1 MISSALA
8 TSTYED
14 LDFILIDVARRL
26 QPTQTQWEEANGHY
40 HAVTR
45 WLEAPESIFAQFRP
59 YLFPQGS
66 AALLTLNRPI
76 GRLEFDVDFVLKI
89 VNVRWTAAQLYAALY
104 YRLHDHDTYRDMLEA
119 KNRCV
124 RLNFAGKF
132 HLDIIP
138 GMIAPGGDGE
148 VIQVPDRERRDFTL
162 SNPEGYIRWFKGREA
177 TERTFEGRLRIF
189 GKAAPLPQ
197 PEPVEGKS
205 ILSIATQLIKRRRD
219 LMLDPNLEAP
229 SIILTTM
236 AGKRYTGT
244 PSIAVALREI
254 VSAIAQELR
263 AHPGQMIEVVNPAL
277 PRHENFAERIDTR
290 TKYLAF
296 CNFIDTLEA
305 EINDVL
311 RNGISD
317 GRLGKMFGRDEIA
330 KSVVEFSRRHRALRD
345 RGGLTYSRG
354 RLNVVPPAVAPA
366 VVTKIPRHDYFGD

>member
-8 TSTYED
+8 TSTYGD
-14 LDFILIDVARRL
+14 LDFILVDVARRL
-26 QPTQTQWEEANGHY
+26 QPTQTEYEEAKGHY
-40 HAVTR
+40 EAVTR
-45 WLEAPESIFAQFRP
+45 WLEAPESIFAKFRP

-66 AALLTLNRPI
+66 MALLTAIRPY

-89 VNVRWTAAQLYAALY
+89 MNVSWTAAQLYAALY
-104 YRLHDHDTYRDMLEA
+104 NRLRDDARYRPMLEP

-132 HLDIIP
+132 HIDIIP
-138 GMIAPGGDGE
+138 GTIALGGDGE
-148 VIQVPDRERRDFTL
+148 VIQIPDRERRDFTF

-177 TERTFEGRLRIF
+177 TERTYEGRLRIF

-205 ILSIATQLIKRRRD
+205 VLSIAVQLFKRRRD
-219 LMLDPNLEAP
+219 LMFDANLEAP
-229 SIILTTM
+229 SVMLTTR
-236 AGKRYTGT
+236 AAERYSGT
-244 PSIAVALREI
+244 PSIAVALNEI
-254 VSAIAQELR
+254 VSAIARELR
-263 AHPGQMIEVVNPAL
+263 ARPGQMIEVVNPAL
-277 PRHENFAERIDTR
+277 PRHEDFAERIDTR

-296 CNFIDTLEA
+296 FRFIETFEA

-311 RNGISD
+311 ANGISD
-317 GRLGKMFGRDEIA
+317 GKLGKMFGKDEIA
-330 KSVVEFSRRHRALRD
+330 KSVVELGRRHRALRD